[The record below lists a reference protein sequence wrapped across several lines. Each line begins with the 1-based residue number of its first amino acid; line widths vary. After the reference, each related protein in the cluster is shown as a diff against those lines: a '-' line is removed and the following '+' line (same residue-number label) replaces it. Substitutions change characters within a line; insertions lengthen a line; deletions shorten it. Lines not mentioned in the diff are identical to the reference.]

1 MDFVRV
7 LTGLFSCQHPF
18 CTMGP
23 HAAIPAEPRG
33 TELFLLLGHSL
44 MQNEIVLRKGI
55 FMKKKI
61 KVMTVFGTRP
71 EAIKMAP
78 IVLELSKHPDEIT
91 PVVAVTA
98 QHRDMLDQVL
108 NLFQIVPDHDLD
120 IMAAGQTLFD
130 ITSKAMM
137 GLDAVLTKEKPDI
150 VLVHGDTTT
159 TFAGALAAYYHQTTV
174 GHVEAGLRTHNKYS
188 PFPEEMNRKLTGALT
203 DLHFAPT
210 STAEQNLLQENVAE
224 NRIFVTGNTV
234 IDALHKTVRE
244 DFHFDSELLQ
254 KVDFKNKRIVLVT
267 THRRENLGEPMRH
280 VYKALKQLTEEFD
293 DVEVIFPV
301 HKNPKVRV
309 VVNEELG
316 NLDKVHLIDPLD
328 YEPFANLM
336 SRSCLI
342 LTDSGGV
349 QEEAPALG
357 KPVLVLRDTT
367 ERPEAVDA
375 GTVKLIGTDRDRVY
389 EEAKRLLTDTGE
401 YSRMSESC
409 NPYGDG
415 KAAKRIIQA
424 ILYHYGLAD
433 EKPDRFQA

>member
-1 MDFVRV
+1 M
-7 LTGLFSCQHPF
+7 
-18 CTMGP
+18 
-23 HAAIPAEPRG
+23 E
-33 TELFLLLGHSL
+33 
-44 MQNEIVLRKGI
+44 
-55 FMKKKI
+55 KKKI

-78 IVLELSKHPDEIT
+78 IVLELQKHPDTIL

-98 QHRDMLDQVL
+98 QHREMLDQVL
-108 NLFQIVPDHDLD
+108 NLFQIKPDHDLN

-130 ITSKAMM
+130 ITTRAMM
-137 GLDAVLTKEKPDI
+137 GLDKVLTEEKPDI

-159 TFAGALAAYYHQTTV
+159 TFAGALAAYYHQTAV

-188 PFPEEMNRKLTGALT
+188 PFPEEMNRRLTGCIA
-203 DLHFAPT
+203 DLNFAPT
-210 STAEQNLLQENVAE
+210 STSEANLLAENVPPE
-224 NRIFVTGNTV
+224 SIFVTGNTV
-234 IDALHKTVRE
+234 IDALHHTVRD
-244 DFHFDSELLQ
+244 DFDFQEKSLKD
-254 KVDFKNKRIVLVT
+254 VDFQNKRIILVT

-293 DVEVIFPV
+293 DVEVVFPV
-301 HKNPKVRV
+301 HKNPKVRE

-316 NLDKVHLIDPLD
+316 GLAKVHLIDPLD

-336 SRSCLI
+336 HKAHLI

-375 GTVKLIGTDRDRVY
+375 GTVKLIGTDRERVY
-389 EEAKRLLTDTGE
+389 EEAKKLLTDEAE
-401 YSRMSESC
+401 YSRMAESV

-415 KAAKRIIQA
+415 KAAARIIQA

-433 EKPDRFQA
+433 GRPDVFEG